1 MISRALLIHG
11 PTASG
16 KSALALA
23 LARELNGDIINADAL
38 QVYADLRV
46 LTARPD
52 DADLAAAPHF
62 LYGDIDAA
70 ERFSVGKWKNRAIAA
85 VRSSFNRGRIPII
98 VGGTGLAFVALTEG
112 LADIPAIPADI
123 RDATRRRVEEDPE
136 AALADLAEHDP
147 IAGARLFAAD
157 HVRVTRALEVF
168 AATGRSLTDW
178 QAETQPALRAD
189 EWLGIALHP
198 PRAALYQ
205 TIDARFTQMVA
216 LGALD
221 EAETLW
227 KRGLPRDLPAM
238 KAHGMPWLGAYFD
251 GEIKLERATE
261 LACRDTRH
269 YAKRQYTWLNGRGSS
284 WPKLEE
290 ISVEA
295 RSAAVLALWRS
306 LDLREQND

>member
-1 MISRALLIHG
+1 MKPRALLIHG

-23 LARELNGDIINADAL
+23 LAQELDGEIINADAL

-52 DADLAAAPHF
+52 DSDLAHAPHR

-70 ERFSVGKWKNRAIAA
+70 ERFSVGKWQARAMAA
-85 VRSSFNRGRIPII
+85 VSDCFSAGRTPII

-112 LADIPAIPADI
+112 LADIPAIPAEI
-123 RDATRRRVEEDPE
+123 REATRRRVVVDPV
-136 AALADLAEHDP
+136 AALADLAARDP
-147 IAGARLFAAD
+147 AAGARLFPAD

-178 QAETQPALRAD
+178 QTETQPALHAD
-189 EWLGIALHP
+189 EWLGVALNP
-198 PRAALYQ
+198 PRAALYH
-205 TIDARFTQMVA
+205 TIDARFAQM
-216 LGALD
+216 LTNGALD

-227 KRGLPRDLPAM
+227 RRGLPRDLPAM
-238 KAHGMPWLGAYFD
+238 KAHGMPWLGAHFD
-251 GEIKLERATE
+251 GTMTLDEATT

-269 YAKRQYTWLNGRGSS
+269 YAKRQYTWLNGRGLS

-290 ISVEA
+290 ISVDA
-295 RSAAVLALWRS
+295 RSEAVLALWMGI
-306 LDLREQND
+306 DLGDEGV